1 MRVTPSVSIIGIA
14 AVLALGGCGLH
25 STSSL
30 EGRGARVAMAAVA
43 DPPSDGPTQEK
54 AGLPRPGVKLK
65 KGRFA
70 LVVTDPQ
77 RDFLSPEGVAWGVVG
92 VSVTSNGTVKHL
104 EQLFNTADGTGTPI
118 FISPHYYFPH
128 DHKWDFGGS
137 LEHLMHNIHM
147 FDRTGQ
153 LDTTGFEGSGSDW
166 MERYKRVINNG
177 RTVVTSPHKIYGPES
192 NDLVLQLRKKSIDQV
207 ILAGMSANL
216 CVESHLRELVE
227 QGFEVVVVADATA
240 AAQVPGFDGYQ
251 AAVIN
256 YHFIASD
263 VWTTEQAVARI
274 RYAN

>member
-128 DHKWDFGGS
+128 DHKWDLGGS
-137 LEHLMHNIHM
+137 LEHLMHDIYM

-166 MERYKRVINNG
+166 MERYKPVINNG

-256 YHFIASD
+256 YQFIASD

-274 RYAN
+274 RDAN

>member
-30 EGRGARVAMAAVA
+30 EGRGARAAMAAVA
-43 DPPSDGPTQEK
+43 DRPSDGPAQEK

-104 EQLFNTADGTGTPI
+104 GQLFNTADGTGTPI

-137 LEHLMHNIHM
+137 LEHLMHDIYM

-251 AAVIN
+251 AAIIN
-256 YHFIASD
+256 YQFIASD

-274 RYAN
+274 RDAN

>member
-14 AVLALGGCGLH
+14 AVLALGGYGLY

-30 EGRGARVAMAAVA
+30 EGRGAGAARAAAA
-43 DPPSDGPTQEK
+43 DPPSDGPTQEN
-54 AGLPRPGVKLK
+54 AGLPRPGVELK

-70 LVVTDPQ
+70 FVVTDPQ

-92 VSVTSNGTVKHL
+92 ESVTKNGTVEHL
-104 EQLFNTADGTGTPI
+104 AQLFYTADSTRTPI

-137 LEHLMHNIHM
+137 LEHLMHDIHM
-147 FDRTGQ
+147 FDRAGQ

-166 MERYKRVINNG
+166 MERYKPVINNG

-216 CVESHLRELVE
+216 CTESHLRELVE

-274 RYAN
+274 RDAK

>member
-25 STSSL
+25 NTSSL
-30 EGRGARVAMAAVA
+30 EGRGARAAMGAVA

-65 KGRFA
+65 KDRFA

-77 RDFLSPEGVAWGVVG
+77 RDFLSSGGVAWGVVG
-92 VSVTSNGTVKHL
+92 ESVTKNGTVEHL
-104 EQLFNTADGTGTPI
+104 EQLFNTADSTGTPI
-118 FISPHYYFPH
+118 FISPHYYVPH

-137 LEHLMHNIHM
+137 LEHLMHDIHM
-147 FDRTGQ
+147 FDRAGQ
-153 LDTTGFEGSGSDW
+153 LDTTGFEESGSDW
-166 MERYKRVINNG
+166 MERYKPVVNNG
-177 RTVVTSPHKIYGPES
+177 RTVVTSPHKIYCPES
-192 NDLVLQLRKKSIDQV
+192 NDLVLQVRKKSIDQV

-251 AAVIN
+251 AAIIN
-256 YHFIASD
+256 YQFIASD

-274 RYAN
+274 RDAN